1 MAPAPAATT
10 IAASAPKPPDATF
23 PRHRLAGRH
32 PFRPGFAR
40 SGCDGGARGT
50 DAVVKRWI
58 GKLSGGLLGF
68 ALTRHPIGIA
78 VGAAIGHAWD
88 EGWLSNLMPFLEPR
102 EGSLVL
108 PLFGLAGVV
117 AKADG
122 RVSEAEVA
130 ATEKLMV
137 RMDLKQRDRARAVAQ
152 FERGRNGEVDPHL
165 AGRELRAFC
174 GYRGELKVML
184 LDVLADVGLADGA
197 LTPEARAVLLR
208 AARSLDVAEDTL
220 EWLLLRKT
228 GRNAAGSAAVADPY
242 AVLGLD
248 PKATDAQ
255 VRRAFRRLIAEHHP
269 DKQTAR
275 GAAPE
280 VVKLSEQRAREIIAA
295 YEQLKAMRGF
305 R

>member
-1 MAPAPAATT
+1 VRPWLG
-10 IAASAPKPPDATF
+10 KV
-23 PRHRLAGRH
+23 AGGL
-32 PFRPGFAR
+32 FGFA
-40 SGCDGGARGT
+40 
-50 DAVVKRWI
+50 V
-58 GKLSGGLLGF
+58 
-68 ALTRHPIGIA
+68 TRHPIGLA

-88 EGWLSNLMPFLEPR
+88 EGWLSNLVPFLEPR
-102 EGSLVL
+102 EGSMVG

-117 AKADG
+117 AKSDG

-130 ATEKLMV
+130 AIEKLML
-137 RMDLKQRDRARAVAQ
+137 RLELKKRLRARAVEQ
-152 FERGRNGEVDPHL
+152 FERGRNGEIDPHL

-174 GYRGELKVML
+174 GYRGELKIML

-197 LTPEARAVLLR
+197 LAPEARTVLLR

-228 GRNAAGSAAVADPY
+228 GRSASGGAMVPDPY
-242 AVLGLD
+242 AVLGVD
-248 PKATDAQ
+248 SKATDAQ

>member
-1 MAPAPAATT
+1 M
-10 IAASAPKPPDATF
+10 
-23 PRHRLAGRH
+23 
-32 PFRPGFAR
+32 
-40 SGCDGGARGT
+40 
-50 DAVVKRWI
+50 KRWI
-58 GKLSGGLLGF
+58 GKVAGGLFGF

-88 EGWLSNLMPFLEPR
+88 EGWLSNLVPFMEPR
-102 EGSLVL
+102 EGSLVA

-122 RVSEAEVA
+122 SVSEAEVA
-130 ATEKLMV
+130 ATEKLMA
-137 RMDLKQRDRARAVAQ
+137 RMDLSKRDRGRAVGE
-152 FERGRNGEVDPHL
+152 FERGRRGEVDPHL

-184 LDVLADVGLADGA
+184 LDVLADVGLADGSLA
-197 LTPEARAVLLR
+197 PEARAVLQR

-228 GRNAAGSAAVADPY
+228 GRGAGGDAGVADPY
-242 AVLGLD
+242 AVLGIT
-248 PKATDAQ
+248 PQATDAQ
-255 VRRAFRRLIAEHHP
+255 VRRAYRRLIAEHHP

-295 YEQLKAMRGF
+295 YEQLKAMRGI